1 MIIGNTGKKQTK
13 VFCTPCMWE
22 TLYQRF
28 GASGNL
34 V

>member
-1 MIIGNTGKKQTK
+1 MIHFFVYNTGKKQTK
-13 VFCTPCMWE
+13 VFCMWE